1 MIVLGIDPGTA
12 ATGYGI
18 IETKKGKHKALG
30 YGCIKTTPKTPFPQR
45 LKIIYQELG
54 RIIRTYSPDI
64 IAMEQLFFARNART
78 AISVGQAQGMV
89 FLAAADVDL
98 EVLRYPP
105 LQIKMTLTGKGR
117 AEKSKVQKKIKRL
130 LRLQK
135 IPRPVDASDALAV
148 ALCHIFLSKSK
159 KARK

>member
-1 MIVLGIDPGTA
+1 MIILGIDPGTA
-12 ATGYGI
+12 AMGYGI
-18 IETKKGKHKALG
+18 IETKRGKYKALG
-30 YGCIKTTPKTPFPQR
+30 YGCIKTTPKTLFPQR

-54 RIIRTYSPDI
+54 RIIQEYSPDI

-78 AISVGQAQGMV
+78 AISVGQAQGMI
-89 FLAAADVDL
+89 FLAAADADL

-159 KARK
+159 KVRE

>member
-1 MIVLGIDPGTA
+1 MIILGIDPGTA

-30 YGCIKTTPKTPFPQR
+30 YGCIKTTPKTSFPQR

-54 RIIRTYSPDI
+54 RIIQEYSPDI

-78 AISVGQAQGMV
+78 AISVGQAQGML

-98 EVLRYPP
+98 EVVRYPP
-105 LQIKMTLTGKGR
+105 LQIKMVLTGKGR

-130 LRLQK
+130 LRLKK

-148 ALCHIFLSKSK
+148 ALCHIFLSKNK
-159 KARK
+159 KVKK

>member
-1 MIVLGIDPGTA
+1 MIILGIDPGTA
-12 ATGYGI
+12 AMGYGI
-18 IETKKGKHKALG
+18 VETKKGKHKALG

-54 RIIRTYSPDI
+54 RIIQEYSPDI
-64 IAMEQLFFARNART
+64 VTMEQLFFARNART

-89 FLAAADVDL
+89 FLAAADADL
-98 EVLRYPP
+98 EVVKYPP

-117 AEKSKVQKKIKRL
+117 AEKSKVQKKVKRL

-159 KARK
+159 KVER

>member
-1 MIVLGIDPGTA
+1 MIILGIDPGTA

-54 RIIRTYSPDI
+54 KIIREYSPDVV
-64 IAMEQLFFARNART
+64 AMEQLFFARNAMT
-78 AISVGQAQGMV
+78 AISVGQAQGML
-89 FLAAADVDL
+89 FLAAADADL
-98 EVLRYPP
+98 EVVRYPP
-105 LQIKMTLTGKGR
+105 LQIKMTITGKGR

-130 LRLQK
+130 LRLKK

-148 ALCHIFLSKSK
+148 ALCHILLSKSK
-159 KARK
+159 KVKR

>member
-1 MIVLGIDPGTA
+1 MIILGIDPGTA

-18 IETKKGKHKALG
+18 IETKKGKHKVLG

-45 LKIIYQELG
+45 LKIIYQELS
-54 RIIRTYSPDI
+54 RIIQEYSPDV
-64 IAMEQLFFARNART
+64 IAMEQLFFARNALT

-89 FLAAADVDL
+89 FLAAADADL
-98 EVLRYPP
+98 EVVRYPP

-130 LRLQK
+130 LRMKK

-148 ALCHIFLSKSK
+148 ALCHILLKRKLKSK
-159 KARK
+159 E

>member
-1 MIVLGIDPGTA
+1 MIILGIDPGTA
-12 ATGYGI
+12 AMGYGI
-18 IETKKGKHKALG
+18 IETKKEKHKALG

-54 RIIRTYSPDI
+54 RIIQEYSPDI

-89 FLAAADVDL
+89 FLAAADADL

-105 LQIKMTLTGKGR
+105 LQIKMVLTGKGR

-148 ALCHIFLSKSK
+148 ALCHIFLSKSEK
-159 KARK
+159 VRK

>member
-1 MIVLGIDPGTA
+1 MIILGIDPGTA

-18 IETKKGKHKALG
+18 IETKKGGSKVLG
-30 YGCIKTTPKTPFPQR
+30 YGCIKTTPKTSFPQR

-54 RIIRTYSPDI
+54 KIIREYSPDV
-64 IAMEQLFFARNART
+64 IAIEQLFFARNVLT
-78 AISVGQAQGMV
+78 AISVGQAQGII
-89 FLAAADVDL
+89 FLAAADADL
-98 EVLRYPP
+98 DVVKYPP

-130 LRLQK
+130 LRLKK

-148 ALCHIFLSKSK
+148 ALCHILLKRKLKSK
-159 KARK
+159 E